1 MPEKLIFEIGTEEI
15 PARFLP
21 SSIKQIE
28 EIASEQFQ
36 TLSLAYDEIKVFA
49 TPRRLTL
56 CVEGLAEKQADSL
69 VESKGP
75 AVKAA
80 YDADGNP
87 TKALMGFCKG
97 QGIETDAVGTKEING
112 VSYIYIQKHIVGKE
126 TIAVL
131 PEVFKTIITK
141 LYFPKPMRWGYGD
154 FRFARPIHWLTAVF
168 GKQIVPFEFEGVV
181 AGNITRGH
189 RVLGSSEI
197 VLAAADDYEAAL
209 EKNFVI
215 ADQAKRRDMIKEQIN
230 NVAAEIG
237 GQVADDAELLEEVT
251 FILEYPT
258 ALVGNF
264 DEKYLD
270 IPKELVITPM
280 REHQRYFPVYN
291 ADGGLLP
298 KFITV
303 RNGDAYGLDIV
314 AAGNEKVLRA
324 RLADAEFFWK
334 EDLQNPLEGNNDRLK
349 AIVFHE
355 KIGSVYEKVERIQKL
370 SAFIAEK
377 LEYDE
382 KQKAQTAEAASL
394 CKADLVTKA
403 VYEFTELQGIMGEYY
418 ALAENRDAQV
428 AQALREHYMPVNA
441 GGELPETAC
450 GTAVALADKLDSL
463 CCFFA
468 MDMIPS
474 GSQDPYALR
483 RAAAGFVRIIIE
495 NGLKLPLLP
504 CYEYAFSLVAE
515 AAPDLQ
521 FDSKVA
527 ADKLLQFMK
536 QRLEKCLQDEGMAYD
551 VINAVFAV
559 ESDDFTDI
567 SLRAKAIAQFRQDD
581 NFAALLAGF
590 RRAANLLKN
599 AVAKKEIEANAQ
611 ILFNEAVLKE
621 DEEKALVVAI
631 DSVEGDISQAIAD
644 KDYMQALKL
653 AGDLRGAI
661 DNFFNGIMVMCDDRE
676 LKLNRL
682 AILQGIIA
690 LTAGIG
696 DLACL
701 VE

>member
-21 SSIKQIE
+21 SSIKQIND
-28 EIASEQFQ
+28 IATEQFNN
-36 TLSLAYDEIKVFA
+36 LSLAFDEIKVFA

-56 CVEGLAEKQADSL
+56 CVEGLAEKQADSII
-69 VESKGP
+69 ESKGP
-75 AVKAA
+75 ALKAA

-87 TKALMGFCKG
+87 TKALLGFCKG
-97 QGIETDAVGTKEING
+97 QGIEPASVGTKEING
-112 VSYIYIQKHIVGKE
+112 VAYIYVQKQILGKE

-131 PEVFKTIITK
+131 PEVFRAIITK

-154 FRFARPIHWLTAVF
+154 FRFARPIHWMTAILGSKV
-168 GKQIVPFEFEGVV
+168 IPFEFEGV
-181 AGNITRGH
+181 AAANITRGH
-189 RVLGSSEI
+189 RVLGSSNIILNSAEE
-197 VLAAADDYEAAL
+197 YEAAL

-215 ADQAKRRDMIKEQIN
+215 VDQEKRSEMIKKQIN
-230 NVAAEIG
+230 EVAAQIG
-237 GQVADDAELLEEVT
+237 GQVADDEELLEEVT

-264 DEKYLD
+264 DEKYLA

-303 RNGDAYGLDIV
+303 RNGDSYGLDIV

-334 EDLQNPLEGNNDRLK
+334 EDLQNPLEENNERLK

-355 KIGSVYEKVERIQKL
+355 RIGSVYEKVERIQKL

-377 LEYDE
+377 LEYSEIE
-382 KQKAQTAEAASL
+382 KQQTAEAAAL
-394 CKADLVTKA
+394 CKADLVSKA

-418 ALAENRDAQV
+418 ALAENRDKQV
-428 AQALREHYMPVNA
+428 AQALHEHYMPTFA
-441 GGELPETAC
+441 GGPLPETAC

-495 NGLKLPLLP
+495 NNLKLPLLP

-515 AAPDLQ
+515 YAKELH
-521 FDSKVA
+521 FDAKLASE
-527 ADKLLQFMK
+527 KLLQFMK
-536 QRLEKCLQDEGMAYD
+536 QRLEKCLQDNGFAYD

-559 ESDDFTDI
+559 ESDDFADI
-567 SLRAKAIAQFRQDD
+567 ALKANAIAQFRQDE

-599 AVAKKEIEANAQ
+599 AIAKKEIEAGVK
-611 ILFNEAVLKE
+611 LSFNEAKLAE
-621 DEEKALVVAI
+621 DAEKALVNAI
-631 DSVEGDISQAIAD
+631 SEVEAEIQNAIAD
-644 KDYMQALKL
+644 KEYTVALNI
-653 AGDLRGAI
+653 AGTLRSSI
-661 DNFFNGIMVMCDDRE
+661 DEFFNSIMVMCEDKE

-682 AILQGIIA
+682 ALLQKVIA

-696 DLACL
+696 DLSCL